1 MNSHRVKS
9 IHFVGIG
16 GTGMS
21 GLAEVL
27 ANLGYSISGSDL
39 ASSETV
45 DRLSRLGCEIAIGH
59 DPRNVEGKDLV
70 VVSSAVQPSNP
81 EWKEARERKIP
92 VLRRGSMLAEIMRL
106 MKMAVAV
113 AGTHGKTTTT
123 SLIAHI
129 LTEAGL
135 DPTFVVGG
143 RLRTLSSNARLGM
156 GDILVAEADESDG
169 SFLDL
174 LPTMAVITNIDE
186 EHMEHFGSREKLYEE
201 FTAFANRVP
210 FYGTNVVCADDPGV
224 SACLGKIQK
233 RVVTYGLDQSFSIH
247 ASHIVH
253 DGFRTR
259 FRVLVTGEDKG
270 TVTLNLPGVHN
281 VRNALAAIA
290 VALELGVP
298 METIREG
305 LSNFPGVSR
314 RFEKRREAAGVTL
327 MDDYGHHP
335 TEIQAV
341 VSALRPIWK
350 ERIVCLF
357 QPHRYTR
364 VRDHAEEFAS
374 CFEGADLVVVT
385 KIYPAGEEP
394 IEGVDSRR
402 LADPIAEK
410 SKTKVEYLEDEDAV
424 RRHLPGLLRE
434 GDLLVTLGAGDV
446 WRWGESVLS
455 ELQVV
460 SARSERGTEE
470 ANSGAA
476 GSGGNS

>member
-1 MNSHRVKS
+1 MNSHRVKK

-27 ANLGYSISGSDL
+27 VNLGYSISGSDL
-39 ASSETV
+39 ASGETV
-45 DRLSRLGCEIAIGH
+45 DRLSRLGCQIGIGH

-81 EWKEARERKIP
+81 EWQEARQRKIP
-92 VLRRGSMLAEIMRL
+92 VLRRGGMLAEIMRL
-106 MKMAVAV
+106 MKMAIAV

-174 LPTMAVITNIDE
+174 LPTMAVITNIDM
-186 EHMEHFGSREKLYEE
+186 EHMEHFGTSEKLYEE
-201 FTAFANRVP
+201 FTSFANRVP
-210 FYGTNVVCADDPGV
+210 FYGANVVCADDPGV
-224 SACLGKIQK
+224 KRCLGRIQK
-233 RVVTYGLDQSFSIH
+233 RVVTYGLDPSYSVH
-247 ASHIVH
+247 ANQIVH
-253 DGFRTR
+253 EGFRTR
-259 FRVLVTGEDKG
+259 FRVLVTGEDRG

-281 VRNALAAIA
+281 VLNALAAIA
-290 VALELGVP
+290 VALELEVP
-298 METIREG
+298 MEKIRRG
-305 LSNFPGVSR
+305 LANFPGVSR
-314 RFEKRREAAGVTL
+314 RLEKRREAAGVTL

-335 TEIQAV
+335 TEIRAV
-341 VSALRPIWK
+341 LATLRPIWK

-364 VRDHAEEFAS
+364 VRDLWDEFSS

-385 KIYPAGEEP
+385 RIYPAGEDP
-394 IEGVDSRR
+394 IEGVDSRDLVASIGR
-402 LADPIAEK
+402 K
-410 SKTKVEYLEDEDAV
+410 SATEVKYLEDEDAV
-424 RRHLPGLLRE
+424 RRHLPGWLQE

-455 ELQVV
+455 ELEVV
-460 SARSERGTEE
+460 SAGPEKGARE
-470 ANSGAA
+470 ANSGAV
-476 GSGGNS
+476 GSGGQS